1 MTASEFVAKY
11 IMHDSLIDSV
21 EVQDIIF
28 VFLPIQNKIMLTNRH
43 LRR

>member
-21 EVQDIIF
+21 EVQDIVIT
-28 VFLPIQNKIMLTNRH
+28 IYKGRK
-43 LRR
+43 R